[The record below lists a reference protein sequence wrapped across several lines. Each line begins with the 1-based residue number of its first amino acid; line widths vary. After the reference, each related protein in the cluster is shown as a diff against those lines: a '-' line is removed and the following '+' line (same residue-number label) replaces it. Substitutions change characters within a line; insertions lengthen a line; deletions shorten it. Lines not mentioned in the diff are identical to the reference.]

1 MTVTSGYSDRIGE
14 ILRRQDGMEGDKRI
28 WNPLYEDVAG
38 LVDPR
43 YVNQFNTN
51 TPWLQ
56 SQGQDKTQRQYD
68 SRPVYA
74 LNCFSSVMDWFLTPI
89 NQKYQRLKSTV
100 PELNKIPRVARYLD
114 EVRDILFFY
123 RSLPKANFASQ
134 IGEHW
139 RGLGSFGTSSLFIDR
154 LDGGGIRYKSCH
166 LGQTYF
172 LNNHQGIVDTAHYK
186 FMLTSRQAAQKFT
199 QAPYKCP
206 AKIIEEAKDSTKCD
220 TQHTFIHCVYPNSD
234 KDPTRADYKGM
245 EYTSIYICVD
255 LKEDCGESGYSTFP
269 YAISRYMVAPNE
281 TYGRSG
287 IMMVLPNVKSLN
299 QMKRTVLKMG
309 ERAVDPVLLA
319 ADDGVVGTVSLRSG
333 YVNYGSV
340 DAQGRKLVHALDTN
354 TSNMPIGKELMDDE
368 RAAIDNMLLMPVF
381 KILEENPQMT
391 ATQVLEIVKAK
402 NALVAPM
409 MGRQQSET
417 LGPMTERELDLLARQ
432 HLLPA
437 IPPEFLEAGAGIH
450 ILYDSPMSR
459 AMRAEE
465 AGGFMRTLEMGIEY
479 ANATQDPSVFDH
491 LDMDA
496 AIPEI
501 ADINATPAR
510 WIATPEQVAAKRQGR
525 AQQQR
530 TQQLIDAAPAI
541 AGIVKNAGT
550 GAGTPGI
557 GAA

>member
-1 MTVTSGYSDRIGE
+1 MAGYSEDRIGE
-14 ILRRQDGMEGDKRI
+14 ILRRQGTMESERRI
-28 WNPLYEDVAG
+28 WNPLYEDVAA

-43 YVNQFNTN
+43 YVNQFNTE
-51 TPWLQ
+51 TPWIQ
-56 SQGQDKTQRQYD
+56 SQGQDRTQKQFD
-68 SRPVYA
+68 IRPVYA
-74 LNCFSSVMDWFLTPI
+74 LNCFASVMDWMLTPM
-89 NQKYQRLKSTV
+89 NQKYQRIRAKEV
-100 PELNKIPRVARYLD
+100 ALNKIPRVARYLD
-114 EVRDILFFY
+114 EVRDILFSY
-123 RSLPKANFASQ
+123 RYLSKANFASQ

-139 RGLGSFGTSSLFIDR
+139 RGLGSFGTSALFVDR
-154 LDGGGIRYKSCH
+154 LDGGGLRYKSCF

-172 LNNHQGIVDTAHYK
+172 LENHQGIIDTAHYK
-186 FMLTSRQAAQKFT
+186 FMLTSRQALQKFKD
-199 QAPYKCP
+199 KCP
-206 AKIIEEAKDSTKCD
+206 VKIMEEAKDNMKCD

-234 KDPTRADYKGM
+234 RDPNRLDYKGM
-245 EYTSIYICVD
+245 EYSSTYVCTD
-255 LKEDCGESGYSTFP
+255 LKEICGEEKGYATFP
-269 YAISRYMVAPNE
+269 YAISRYVTSPNE
-281 TYGRSG
+281 TNGRSPI
-287 IMMVLPNVKSLN
+287 IMSLPNVKSLN
-299 QMKRTVLKMG
+299 QMKRTILKMG

-333 YVNYGSV
+333 YVNYGAV

-368 RAAIDNMLLMPVF
+368 RAGIDDMMLVKVF

-417 LGPMTERELDLLARQ
+417 MGPMTERELDLLQRQ
-432 HLLPA
+432 RLLPVM
-437 IPPEFLEAGAGIH
+437 PPELVEAGGGIH
-450 ILYDSPMSR
+450 LVYDSPLSR

-465 AGGFMRTLEMGIEY
+465 SGGFMRTLEMGIEY
-479 ANATQDPSVFDH
+479 ANATQDPSPFDW
-491 LDMDA
+491 LNFDTA
-496 AIPEI
+496 FPEI

-510 WIATPEQVAAKRQGR
+510 WIATPEEVAAKRQGR

-550 GAGTPGI
+550 GSGTPGI
-557 GAA
+557 GAV